1 MVFYLQNYSL
11 AGVMYL
17 VEFIEQNG
25 GRLPRSVVSLKHT
38 IQQSTHYALRI
49 KNLQLFIRQIHV
61 PKDFISFFVPYVCIG
76 VTYACVQL
84 VMQEHLQR
92 TARLSGITGDQK
104 QLQVSDALSHSR
116 LDIFMAAALHST
128 TLLATHC

>member
-49 KNLQLFIRQIHV
+49 KNL
-61 PKDFISFFVPYVCIG
+61 
-76 VTYACVQL
+76 
-84 VMQEHLQR
+84 
-92 TARLSGITGDQK
+92 
-104 QLQVSDALSHSR
+104 
-116 LDIFMAAALHST
+116 
-128 TLLATHC
+128 